1 MVHGPL
7 VNTVVLSVPGIKN
20 CPCTDLLPV
29 QGQEQISCGATL
41 LAAPCAAALREANTS
56 LPCNGGC
63 RQRILRQL
71 PFPRALCEPFVCSA
85 FRPVPS
91 IGGSLWVRLQFYF
104 RFIGLA
110 N

>member
-7 VNTVVLSVPGIKN
+7 VNTVILSVPGIKK
-20 CPCTDLLPV
+20 LPLHRPV
-29 QGQEQISCGATL
+29 ACARAGTNSCGATL
-41 LAAPCAAALREANTS
+41 LAVLCTAALREANTS

-63 RQRILRQL
+63 RQRILRLL
-71 PFPRALCEPFVCSA
+71 PFPRALCEPLFCSA
-85 FRPVPS
+85 LRPVPS